1 MHVCMHVSKCM
12 AHVLRHVDSL
22 KCQLQASTTSVDTVR
37 MADLPELVQEGAQ
50 LESPR
55 RVANRGHFFFVMTAD
70 AVIGIAATD

>member
-1 MHVCMHVSKCM
+1 
-12 AHVLRHVDSL
+12 
-22 KCQLQASTTSVDTVR
+22 